1 VPAGGKP
8 KSKAPIAI
16 IIGAV
21 LGLIVL
27 AAVAALVVVPALTGD
42 DDDDDQATPTTQTT
56 DDDSPDTTDDDSPD
70 TTDDDSPDTTDD
82 DEPSGGSLPDGQT
95 PPSFGDAALDALGES
110 CLEGDMA
117 TCDVLFRVTDVGSVE
132 EAYGSTC
139 GGRTDEVSGGCTV
152 EFEGEWDLPAAQSP
166 SALSGDAE
174 FEDLAADCEDGD
186 LAACDDLYAVTPIDS
201 DFEAY
206 GQTCGGRIPVEAK
219 DLLISSSC
227 ETDYGTA
234 NQ

>member
-1 VPAGGKP
+1 MPGGGKP

-21 LGLIVL
+21 LGLIVVV
-27 AAVAALVVVPALTGD
+27 AVAALVVVPALTGD

-56 DDDSPDTTDDDSPD
+56 SDSPDTTDDGPD
-70 TTDDDSPDTTDD
+70 TTDDDGPDTTED
-82 DEPSGGSLPDGQT
+82 DEPSGGSLPDGQI
-95 PPSFGDAALDALGES
+95 PPSFDDATWDALGEA

-117 TCDVLFRVTDVGSVE
+117 MCDLLYRETDVGSVE

-139 GGRTDEVSGGCTV
+139 GGRNDEISGGCTL
-152 EFEGEWDLPAAQSP
+152 EYEGEWDLPDAQAP
-166 SALSGDAE
+166 GDLGDDAE
-174 FEDLAADCEDGD
+174 FDGLATDCQDGD
-186 LAACDDLYAVTPIDS
+186 LDACDELYAITPIDS
-201 DFEAY
+201 DYEAY
-206 GQTCGGRIPVEAK
+206 AQTCGGRIPIEA
-219 DLLISSSC
+219 LELIIASSC